1 MNFKLKKY
9 LVFKNKQKM
18 KKRNNEID
26 DK

>member
-1 MNFKLKKY
+1 MNFKLKTY